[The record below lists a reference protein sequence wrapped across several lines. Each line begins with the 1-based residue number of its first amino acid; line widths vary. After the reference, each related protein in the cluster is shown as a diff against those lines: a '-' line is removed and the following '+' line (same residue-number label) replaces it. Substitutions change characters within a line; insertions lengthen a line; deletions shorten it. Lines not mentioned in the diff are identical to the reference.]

1 MLTNRTFIIVFFVAL
16 LSAACNNPKQLGS
29 NDYIKWIDNPDNG
42 LKKEKKLD
50 EYQYKVFYKPADYVV
65 FREIINSGAK
75 SIDEQ
80 QAQKRIGEL
89 SNFHQFNFD
98 IVSADGKVS
107 VLQHHL
113 SNQEEHAARVN
124 YFVSH
129 AQQDF
134 LLVEGSDTMPCV
146 LYHFEQTFGATP
158 LNTISLGF
166 EKKSPK
172 TEGDLQLIFTNRL
185 FNTGEIKFL
194 FPKSTITNIPKLKL

>member
-1 MLTNRTFIIVFFVAL
+1 MRTNCILFIFYSTAL
-16 LSAACNNPKQLGS
+16 MFTSCTPKQLGERQYLAWVE
-29 NDYIKWIDNPDNG
+29 DTENG

-50 EYQYKVFYKPADYVV
+50 EYQYKVFYKPADYIV
-65 FREIINSGAK
+65 FREIINSGTK
-75 SIDEQ
+75 TIDEQ
-80 QAQKRIGEL
+80 QVQKRREEL
-89 SNFHQFNFD
+89 KNFYQFNFD

-107 VLQHHL
+107 VLQHNL

-134 LLVEGSDTMPCV
+134 ILVEGADTMPCV

-166 EKKSPK
+166 EKKNPN
-172 TEGDLQLIFTNRL
+172 TEGDIQLIFTNRL

-194 FPKSTITNIPKLKL
+194 FPKSTINNIPKLKL

>member
-1 MLTNRTFIIVFFVAL
+1 MLT
-16 LSAACNNPKQLGS
+16 ACTPKQLG
-29 NDYIKWIDNPDNG
+29 DREYLAWVEDTENG
-42 LKKEKKLD
+42 LKKEKKLGD
-50 EYQYKVFYKPADYVV
+50 YQYKVFYKPADYIV
-65 FREIINSGAK
+65 FRETINGGAK
-75 SIDEQ
+75 TIDEQ
-80 QAQKRIGEL
+80 QVQKRKQEL
-89 SNFHQFNFD
+89 KNFYQFNFD

-107 VLQHHL
+107 VLQHNL

-134 LLVEGSDTMPCV
+134 ILVEGTDTMSCV

-166 EKKSPK
+166 EKKNPN
-172 TEGDLQLIFTNRL
+172 TEGDIQLIFTNRL

-194 FPKSTITNIPKLKL
+194 FPKSTINNIPKLKL